1 MKKSKTILFKLKQ
14 FFLTLWRFFVRY
26 CGYID
31 CIILY
36 YVIKAVCDSS
46 DNQYYMILYLI
57 PAYLLFI
64 NIRFT
69 YRIIKSKI
77 LIKNLAKNNRVQ
89 GFEGAQGRGKTSLML
104 YMASVLKKP
113 IYSNIPFKIRGNFTY
128 ILGTDIIN
136 LKSRVKENAVLI
148 FDEITLYYNNLMS
161 GKTKDEKYNIYSFEL
176 LLQLCRHFFD
186 GNIFTASVSMGR
198 VPAVLE
204 EKYSIFNRVLGQ
216 TTKMNS
222 FLIAPL
228 LYLFA
233 LVFKKKIDVGVRCWT
248 YQTFERID
256 HENYYFDLSSN
267 KESVKDQYYANLINI
282 YAYNNSL
289 DFDYND
295 RFMKFLYDQVA
306 VDKNKKFEH
315 LDFDIKSLSK
325 TGFSKIIE
333 HFKKEKEIN
342 DYET

>member
-1 MKKSKTILFKLKQ
+1 MKRRNIILSKLKQ
-14 FFLTLWRFFVRY
+14 FLLTLWRFFVRY

-31 CIILY
+31 CLILY

-46 DNQYYMILYLI
+46 NNQYYMILYFI
-57 PAYLLFI
+57 PAFLLFI

-77 LIKNLAKNNRVQ
+77 LIKTMAKNNRVQ
-89 GFEGAQGRGKTSLML
+89 GFEGSQGRGKTSLML

-113 IYSNIPFKIRGNFTY
+113 IYSNIPFKIRGDFTY
-128 ILGTDIIN
+128 VLGTDIIN
-136 LKSRVKENAVLI
+136 LKSRVKENSILI
-148 FDEITLYYNNLMS
+148 FDEITLYYNNLMT
-161 GKTKDEKYNIYSFEL
+161 GKSKDEKHDIYSFEL

-204 EKYSIFNRVLGQ
+204 EKYSIFNRVLCQ
-216 TTKMNS
+216 TTKINS
-222 FLIAPL
+222 FIIAPL
-228 LYLFA
+228 LYLFG
-233 LVFKKKIDVGVRCWT
+233 LVFKKKIDVGIRVWT

-256 HENYYFDLSSN
+256 HENYYFDLSTN

-295 RFMKFLYDQVA
+295 RFMRFLYEQVA
-306 VDKNKKFEH
+306 FDENKKFEN
-315 LDFDIKSLSK
+315 LDFDMKSLSD
-325 TGFSKIIE
+325 TGFRKIIN
-333 HFKKEKEIN
+333 HFDKINKKS
-342 DYET
+342 D

>member
-1 MKKSKTILFKLKQ
+1 MKKSKTLLLKFKR
-14 FFLTLWRFFVRY
+14 FINAVWRFFVRY

-36 YVIKAVCDSS
+36 YVIKALCENSN
-46 DNQYYMILYLI
+46 NQYYAILYII
-57 PAYLLFI
+57 PAFLLFI
-64 NIRFT
+64 NIRFS
-69 YRIIKSKI
+69 YYILKSKL
-77 LIKNLAKNNRVQ
+77 LIKTMAKNNRVQ

-113 IYSNIPFKIRGNFTY
+113 IYSNIPFKIRGDFTH

-136 LKSRVKENAVLI
+136 LKSRVKENSILI
-148 FDEITLYYNNLMS
+148 FDEITLYYNNLMT
-161 GKTKDEKYNIYSFEL
+161 GKSKDEKHDIYSFEL

-198 VPAVLE
+198 IPAVLE

-222 FLIAPL
+222 FIIAPL
-228 LYLFA
+228 LYLFG
-233 LVFKKKIDVGVRCWT
+233 LLFKRKIDVGIRVWT

-256 HENYYFDLSSN
+256 HENYYFDLSTN
-267 KESVKDQYYANLINI
+267 KESVKDQYYANLISI

-295 RFMKFLYDQVA
+295 RFMKYLYEQVTI
-306 VDKNKKFEH
+306 DENKKFES
-315 LDFDIKSLSK
+315 LDFDINSLSD
-325 TGFSKIIE
+325 TGFKNIIE
-333 HFKKEKEIN
+333 HFEKTSKN
-342 DYET
+342 N